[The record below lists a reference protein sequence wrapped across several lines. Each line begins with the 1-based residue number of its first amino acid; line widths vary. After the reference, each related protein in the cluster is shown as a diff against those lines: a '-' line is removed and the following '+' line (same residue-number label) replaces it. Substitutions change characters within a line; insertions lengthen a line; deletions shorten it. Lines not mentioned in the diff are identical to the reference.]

1 MGPSPQKLLGCPYA
15 TPPHRP
21 CRPSWRYTTTRY
33 RPAARPPI
41 PTRASTAEVRPAW
54 FGEHEPS
61 GRPIWVMEDEGE
73 IVGWLSSSDFYDGRP
88 AYRATAEIGV
98 YVDRGHRRKGVGRRL
113 VEEAVSR
120 APELGLRTPTAGALA
135 HNGASIDPLRG
146 LWPQGVGPLPAGR
159 RARRRGEGLGRDG
172 PQAVRVGARGT
183 TSVSGAAAREHTLR
197 EKGGRCPPPQTR
209 NVACV
214 VRFPTRRPCTERIRS
229 SA

>member
-1 MGPSPQKLLGCPYA
+1 MPVRDA
-15 TPPHRP
+15 TAQDLPTIVEIYN
-21 CRPSWRYTTTRY
+21 ST
-33 RPAARPPI
+33 I

-98 YVDRGHRRKGVGRRL
+98 YVDRGHRRKGVGRCL

-135 HNGASIDPLRG
+135 HNGQASTLFEDFFLKVWARFPRVAELD
-146 LWPQGVGPLPAGR
+146 GVERDLCVMGR
-159 RARRRGEGLGRDG
+159 RLYGSG
-172 PQAVRVGARGT
+172 PEAQPA
-183 TSVSGAAAREHTLR
+183 
-197 EKGGRCPPPQTR
+197 
-209 NVACV
+209 
-214 VRFPTRRPCTERIRS
+214 
-229 SA
+229 